1 MYIQSYL
8 EKENGTAVIQVVM
21 TAEELDR
28 AVHEEYEKKKDQ
40 YEIVTQK
47 CEKTILTAI
56 QETNDALYSMKTAE
70 NIKSVVDDRLNND
83 EKEMKYTIIRED
95 AGTADNLDILIQEQ
109 KLIISKMQ
117 TVSAKI
123 NEIISAINLYQA
135 LGGVDFTV
143 IENI

>member
-1 MYIQSYL
+1 
-8 EKENGTAVIQVVM
+8 
-21 TAEELDR
+21 
-28 AVHEEYEKKKDQ
+28 
-40 YEIVTQK
+40 
-47 CEKTILTAI
+47 
-56 QETNDALYSMKTAE
+56 MKTAE
-70 NIKSVVDDRLNND
+70 NIKTVVDDRLNKD

-95 AGTADNLDILIQEQ
+95 AGTADNLDIMFQKQ

-135 LGGVDFTV
+135 LGGVDFTE